1 MIVVRVIETI
11 MKRRSVRRFR
21 EDEVSDGLLEKIVD
35 AARWAPSGG
44 NFQPWLF
51 VVIRDDQLKEKSR
64 SFLGDR
70 ALRYMESNEG
80 KKELEERGRD
90 ERSKWVEAIRSGR
103 FQGHVSKAPVL
114 IAIFGD
120 TKSSCYIHDCCAA
133 TENII
138 LAAQALNLGSC
149 WIDPGFGDE
158 LTESQFRDLLKVPK
172 NYRIVSLVAI
182 GFPAERP
189 EPPPRKGLDE
199 IAFLNEYGIKWFS

>member
-1 MIVVRVIETI
+1 VIVVRVIETI